1 MDTNM
6 QNLNTNEMTGRG
18 VIVLN
23 VSEMPQENISVG
35 KGKNYLLVGDNSV
48 WLKKIP
54 NNSIDSIVTDPPA
67 GISFMARGWDSDKG
81 GRDNWIAWMCEVAT
95 ECKRVLKP
103 GGHAFVWAIPR
114 TSHWT
119 ATAWENAGFEIRD
132 VVAHIFGS
140 GFPKSANIQKHLQKI
155 GSERAGEFS
164 GWGSALKPAREDWIL
179 MRKPLEKGLTIAEN
193 VLKYGTGGLNI
204 AGSRV
209 GTETIT
215 QRLATVEGGKA
226 IGAKAVGIKQKATG
240 ETTTT
245 IGRWP
250 ANLIHD
256 GSEEVVGL
264 FPNSSGGAF
273 PKKHGSSGFV
283 SPEERESRIEM
294 KDSGSAARFFKEC
307 KPDILCYLCNCTIDD
322 KHGKMSVINSN
333 LCSKDAKTV
342 ERILSQDITTIT
354 SDSVVPFVLHDIQL
368 KNEGKE
374 AQSQSHARNVEKSSP
389 VSQATTESIAQT
401 NAEDLEEKQA
411 VQNAKSAGNLCD
423 LCATSI
429 VQSIVAMKQG
439 QDPAL
444 PLGLVSTSERK
455 KQILTKCLASY
466 VAALGNT
473 DTILTT
479 GSLSLFF
486 GFVRDAIENTT
497 SRERSEQ
504 KGSSEQ
510 SQQRLRYCSKASKK
524 DRDEGLEG
532 FEEKNNMRV
541 NAPRESEEEKLSTMT
556 KNFHP
561 TVKPTALMRYLV
573 KLVTPPGGTVLDPF
587 TGSGSTGKACKLEG
601 FEFIG
606 IEREEEYVKIAE
618 ARIAAV
624 THQPTLV

>member
-1 MDTNM
+1 M

-164 GWGSALKPAREDWIL
+164 GCGSALKPAREDWIL

-204 AGSRV
+204 DGCRV
-209 GTETIT
+209 GTEEIT
-215 QRLATVEGGKA
+215 TQGGDKFKGDGIYNKYATCK
-226 IGAKAVGIKQKATG
+226 
-240 ETTTT
+240 ETTHT
-245 IGRWP
+245 GRWP

-256 GSEEVVGL
+256 GSEEVL
-264 FPNSSGGAF
+264 ECFPETKQPSFRNGDRVSNNDGILPWNRGRATGREVKGA
-273 PKKHGSSGFV
+273 GYSD
-283 SPEERESRIEM
+283 I
-294 KDSGSAARFFKEC
+294 GSAARFFKEC
-307 KPDILCYLCNCTIDD
+307 KY
-322 KHGKMSVINSN
+322 
-333 LCSKDAKTV
+333 
-342 ERILSQDITTIT
+342 
-354 SDSVVPFVLHDIQL
+354 
-368 KNEGKE
+368 
-374 AQSQSHARNVEKSSP
+374 
-389 VSQATTESIAQT
+389 T
-401 NAEDLEEKQA
+401 NEDLQGSRLIYQA
-411 VQNAKSAGNLCD
+411 
-423 LCATSI
+423 
-429 VQSIVAMKQG
+429 
-439 QDPAL
+439 
-444 PLGLVSTSERK
+444 
-455 KQILTKCLASY
+455 
-466 VAALGNT
+466 
-473 DTILTT
+473 
-479 GSLSLFF
+479 
-486 GFVRDAIENTT
+486 
-497 SRERSEQ
+497 
-504 KGSSEQ
+504 
-510 SQQRLRYCSKASKK
+510 KASKK

-532 FEEKNNMRV
+532 FRVVSGAEKTGRKEGSAGLSGNKEKGYDV
-541 NAPRESEEEKLSTMT
+541 NPYANGSSA

-601 FEFIG
+601 FDFIG